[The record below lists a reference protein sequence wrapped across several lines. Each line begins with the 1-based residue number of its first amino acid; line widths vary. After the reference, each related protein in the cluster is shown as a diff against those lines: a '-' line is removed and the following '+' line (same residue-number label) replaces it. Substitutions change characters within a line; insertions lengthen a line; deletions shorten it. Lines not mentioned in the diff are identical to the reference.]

1 MRGRIVPV
9 PLGPTASAPRR
20 VGSAGAMIHRSEL
33 LVVLLFVGVVAA
45 VLGAAAWEGF
55 AWIRERRGRR
65 PPPGTAR
72 RRLRLALFATAAGG
86 VLCMAWGR
94 WVEPRR
100 HEVVRL
106 RFESAKLARGSPA
119 IRIVQISDLHCD
131 ASPGLEEDLPAIVER
146 QNPHL
151 IVFTGDAVNAPL
163 GLPRFQRTM
172 ESLLRLAPVV
182 GVKGNWDRIYF
193 RDPDRFDGT
202 EVRAPDG
209 GSALVEDLGVRVAGV
224 AHDNDD
230 AVDRALDEALPG
242 EFVVL
247 LSHAPHLV
255 PALDA
260 RRRRGD
266 PLPDLYLCGHTHGGQ
281 VRLPGYGALITLSRE
296 GKRFEAGRYD
306 LPGGVPMY
314 VNRGIG
320 MSGGASPR
328 VRFLCRPEIT
338 VFEVAPARR

>member
-1 MRGRIVPV
+1 
-9 PLGPTASAPRR
+9 
-20 VGSAGAMIHRSEL
+20 MIHRTEL
-33 LVVLLFVGVVAA
+33 LVVILFVGVVAA
-45 VLGAAAWEGF
+45 VLGAATWEGL

-72 RRLRLALFATAAGG
+72 RRVRLALFAAAAGG
-86 VLCMAWGR
+86 VLCIAWGR

-106 RFESAKLARGSPA
+106 RIESAKLAPGARA
-119 IRIVQISDLHCD
+119 VRIVQISDLHCD
-131 ASPGLEEDLPAIVER
+131 ASPGLEEDLPALVAVEK
-146 QNPHL
+146 PDL
-151 IVFTGDAVNAPL
+151 VVFTGDAVNAPL
-163 GLPRFQRTM
+163 GLPRFRSTM
-172 ESLLRLAPVV
+172 EALLQIAPVV

-209 GSALVEDLGVRVAGV
+209 GSVLVQAAGARIRVAGV
-224 AHDNDD
+224 AHDND
-230 AVDRALDEALPG
+230 AATDRALDEALVG

-266 PLPDLYLCGHTHGGQ
+266 PPPDLYLCGHTHGGQ

-338 VFEVAPARR
+338 VFEVVPARR